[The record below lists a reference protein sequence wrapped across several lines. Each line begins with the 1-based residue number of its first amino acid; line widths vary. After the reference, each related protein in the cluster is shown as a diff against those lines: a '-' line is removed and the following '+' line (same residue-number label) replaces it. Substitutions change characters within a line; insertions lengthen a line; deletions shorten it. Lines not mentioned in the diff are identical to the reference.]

1 MKLLIADSDR
11 ETVNLVHDTFVTQ
24 DFTIVSA
31 ADEEGLLRLLR
42 NPSFNFVLLNS
53 RLNKRSTLPLL
64 PDLRHQTDAPIVML
78 ADRPDDDD
86 QVEALGRGADDYI
99 VKPVAARVLRARA
112 LALLRRTQA
121 ARSAPSVRPVLEF
134 GDVRLDPQ
142 TRRVSVDGKSVRLS
156 RTEFALLEFLM
167 LNHDVVVRLPNLIT
181 NVWGYEG
188 TESENVVKVAI
199 SRLRR
204 KIEQDPTVP
213 RYIVNVPGI
222 GYMFQ
227 QSDGR
232 SSAAAG
238 S

>member
-11 ETVNLVHDTFVTQ
+11 ETVNLVHESFITD
-24 DFTIVSA
+24 DFSIVSA
-31 ADEEGLLRLLR
+31 ADEEAVLRLFR
-42 NPSFNFVLLNS
+42 TMSPDFVFLNS

-64 PDLRHQTDAPIVML
+64 PDLRHQTDAPIAML

-86 QVEALGRGADDYI
+86 QVNALGRGADDYI
-99 VKPVAARVLRARA
+99 VKPVAAKVLRARA

-121 ARSAPSVRPVLEF
+121 ARSASSRSALEF
-134 GDVRLDPQ
+134 GGVRLDPQ
-142 TRRVSVDGKSVRLS
+142 TRRVSVDGKSIRLS

-232 SSAAAG
+232 PSAAAG